1 MPTRTANATWK
12 GGLKGGQ
19 GEMALGS
26 GAYTGSYS
34 FGSRFEQAK
43 GTNPE
48 ELIGAAHA
56 GCYSMAL
63 SGALERAGHPPE
75 RVHTDARV
83 HLAMLEGGPTINRID
98 LTVEATVPGL
108 DDAAF
113 QQHAEDAKKNCPVSR
128 ALAAVEIHLEATLTA

>member
-56 GCYSMAL
+56 GWR
-63 SGALERAGHPPE
+63 G
-75 RVHTDARV
+75 
-83 HLAMLEGGPTINRID
+83 LADGVL
-98 LTVEATVPGL
+98 EATVAAMGGPPGDIL
-108 DDAAF
+108 AWLGPTRRPWSSQNRTGRQSAVITT
-113 QQHAEDAKKNCPVSR
+113 QARPQSRLQLASAEGTVPADPASTTW
-128 ALAAVEIHLEATLTA
+128 LA

>member
-1 MPTRTANATWK
+1 
-12 GGLKGGQ
+12 
-19 GEMALGS
+19 MALGS

-113 QQHAEDAKKNCPVSR
+113 QQHAQDAKKNCPVSR
-128 ALAAVEIHLEATLTA
+128 ALAAVEIHLEATLNA